1 MTRGHSVPELML
13 VLAVVGLLLGIAV
26 PRFPRVM
33 DYIAVE
39 AAATEVIA
47 AHQRARMMAIVRGQV
62 LTLDI
67 DSTQLR
73 IALPSGVIPLWLQ
86 DGPVTSGVRLS
97 GPTRRF
103 TFSPTGITLGLSN
116 ASLLLSR
123 GPSTRTVVFSRLG
136 RVRVQR

>member
-1 MTRGHSVPELML
+1 MTRGHSLPELML

-26 PRFPRVM
+26 PRFSRVM

-73 IALPSGVIPLWLQ
+73 IAPSGGIPLWLH
-86 DGPVTSGVRLS
+86 DGPASSGVRLS
-97 GPTRRF
+97 GPARRF

-116 ASLLLSR
+116 ASLPLSR

-136 RVRVQR
+136 RVRVLR

>member
-1 MTRGHSVPELML
+1 MTRGYSVPELML

-26 PRFPRVM
+26 PRFSRVM

-47 AHQRARMMAIVRGQV
+47 AHQRARMMAIARGQV
-62 LTLDI
+62 LTLNV

-73 IALPSGVIPLWLQ
+73 IAPPSGATPLWIQ
-86 DGPVTSGVRLS
+86 HGPAASGVRLS

-123 GPSTRTVVFSRLG
+123 GPSIRTVVFSRLG
-136 RVRVQR
+136 RVRVLR